1 MTKSDLLKELTHLK
15 KKIKELELTENKFK
29 KMIQTLPDIVY
40 ELDDKGNFV
49 FISNV
54 IKLLGYDPKELI
66 GKHFK
71 EIMHPKDYEIV
82 SRNNVLPKL
91 FGKTVGE
98 NKSPKLFDER
108 RSGSRITRSLKVRIS
123 SKKEINIKD
132 DYHLA
137 EVYSSGIWS
146 TRLNYNGDSKPYYYT
161 EIYSSGKWATD
172 ELGKS
177 EKFIGTI
184 GVIRDITSRTKIENE
199 LFNAKKFDSISIMA
213 KSIAHDF
220 NNILT
225 AILGNI
231 NLIMEDDDYKQTKL
245 INLLQNI
252 KNASVRAKKLIQDL
266 NMLSC
271 DKELNIKKVN
281 IADLLKE
288 TADFTLAGSK
298 INYELSIGNDLSLVN
313 ADENKISLVLINII
327 INAMQSMPD
336 GGFIKIDA
344 QNIKIN
350 DTDGLPISAGDYVL
364 IKIADTGCGIPEEN
378 MNKIFD
384 PYFTTKQSGKGLGL
398 SSSFSIVKQHMGFI
412 DVESKINKGTTF
424 YIYLKTSEDNDLYKE
439 NPKAENKPTTKN
451 ILLMEDEEIVSK
463 VSTKMLKQLGFEVV
477 VVKNGNKALEAYV
490 TALNNEK
497 LYDIVILDYHVIDG
511 MNGIETIS
519 KLKEINPDIKAILTT
534 GSLDDFS
541 IDDIKNQG
549 FKEVLLKPYNIED
562 LDRIL
567 NSISSD

>member
-1 MTKSDLLKELTHLK
+1 
-15 KKIKELELTENKFK
+15 
-29 KMIQTLPDIVY
+29 
-40 ELDDKGNFV
+40 
-49 FISNV
+49 
-54 IKLLGYDPKELI
+54 
-66 GKHFK
+66 
-71 EIMHPKDYEIV
+71 
-82 SRNNVLPKL
+82 
-91 FGKTVGE
+91 
-98 NKSPKLFDER
+98 
-108 RSGSRITRSLKVRIS
+108 
-123 SKKEINIKD
+123 
-132 DYHLA
+132 
-137 EVYSSGIWS
+137 
-146 TRLNYNGDSKPYYYT
+146 
-161 EIYSSGKWATD
+161 
-172 ELGKS
+172 
-177 EKFIGTI
+177 
-184 GVIRDITSRTKIENE
+184 
-199 LFNAKKFDSISIMA
+199 
-213 KSIAHDF
+213 
-220 NNILT
+220 
-225 AILGNI
+225 
-231 NLIMEDDDYKQTKL
+231 
-245 INLLQNI
+245 
-252 KNASVRAKKLIQDL
+252 
-266 NMLSC
+266 MLSC

-344 QNIKIN
+344 QNMKIN